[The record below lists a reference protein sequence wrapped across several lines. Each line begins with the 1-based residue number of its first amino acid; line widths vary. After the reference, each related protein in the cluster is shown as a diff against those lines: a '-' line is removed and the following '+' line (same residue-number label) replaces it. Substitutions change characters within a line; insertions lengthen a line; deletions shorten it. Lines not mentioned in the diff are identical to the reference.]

1 MFSIILRMFVREEN
15 APAPKRHYRDSADID
30 DPLSR
35 AYDPTR

>member
-1 MFSIILRMFVREEN
+1 MLRRLLSLIWQKPV
-15 APAPKRHYRDSADID
+15 PIKRHYRDSADID